1 MYEEYM
7 RDVLGYTPNIYSNIN
22 NTYDDQIEG
31 SQCCDYQYRN
41 QNVMPYNYTVY
52 QNKNMNIDSELEKMY
67 PDIYNIVYPMVKKAC
82 MKNTRVLSRDVID
95 EIVDDI
101 YRNIEEDNNDI
112 ELNINL
118 GNETRDSKEVE
129 LKENKKSQ
137 DSVVE
142 NRQRPRRNPLLN
154 DLIRILVLR
163 ELIGRPGC
171 FGPGCFPPNRPPMP
185 GPGPRPG
192 PRPPFPRVM

>member
-7 RDVLGYTPNIYSNIN
+7 RSVLGYRPVAYNNP
-22 NTYDDQIEG
+22 NTYDEQMEG
-31 SQCCDYQYRN
+31 YQSCNYQNIN

-52 QNKNMNIDSELEKMY
+52 QNRNINLDNELERMY
-67 PDIYNIVYPMVKKAC
+67 PEIYNILYPMVKKAC
-82 MKNTRVLSRDVID
+82 MENTRSISTSVID
-95 EIVDDI
+95 DIVDDI
-101 YRNIEEDNNDI
+101 YRNIESDNNDI

-118 GNETRDSKEVE
+118 ENEVRESKEGEV
-129 LKENKKSQ
+129 KENREKE
-137 DSVVE
+137 DNVE

-171 FGPGCFPPNRPPMP
+171 IGSGCFRPNRPPMP
-185 GPGPRPG
+185 GPGPRL
-192 PRPPFPRVM
+192 PF